1 MLKIISFFTGVLCLF
16 NEIINLS
23 VSTEVHTM
31 KFYSCNVL
39 QILVLV
45 TLLYVTVTEANTP
58 KKLQIGVKKRPAECP
73 VKSKKGDLLHMHYT
87 VRFSTVTDL
96 SVSYSFFHTTDY
108 LSIRQTYRQNSEY
121 RLILV

>member
-1 MLKIISFFTGVLCLF
+1 
-16 NEIINLS
+16 
-23 VSTEVHTM
+23 M